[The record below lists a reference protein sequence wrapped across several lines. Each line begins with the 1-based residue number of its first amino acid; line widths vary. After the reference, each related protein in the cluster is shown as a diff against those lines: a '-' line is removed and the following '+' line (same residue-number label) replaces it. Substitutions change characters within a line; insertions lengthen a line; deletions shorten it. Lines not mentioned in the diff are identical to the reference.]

1 MTYDEALAKR
11 DDARKE
17 RNANKDA
24 FADLFEKASESMWFE
39 KTLNSEYN
47 WGYWDA
53 LITVMQAL
61 KTKEIAV

>member
-11 DDARKE
+11 DEARKE
-17 RNANKDA
+17 RNENKDA

-39 KTLNSEYN
+39 KTQNAEYN

-53 LITVMQAL
+53 VITVMNQL
-61 KTKEIAV
+61 KLKEIKA